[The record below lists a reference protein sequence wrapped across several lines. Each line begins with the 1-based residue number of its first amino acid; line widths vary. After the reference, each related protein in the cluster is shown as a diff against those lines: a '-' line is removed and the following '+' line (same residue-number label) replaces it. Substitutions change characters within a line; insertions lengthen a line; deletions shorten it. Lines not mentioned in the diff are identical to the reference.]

1 MMDSVT
7 HFVGI
12 DVSKNSLD
20 VHILETKASFRTSSK
35 PEGRQQL
42 LEKLPSPKTCL
53 IVLEASG
60 GYERIIVCDLVAAG
74 HLVAVVNPSQIR
86 HYAKALG
93 VKAKTDKVDAKVI
106 ARFAHDVKPRPQAE
120 EQARQSQLEELV
132 ARRRQLLELRTAE
145 SNRKGIT
152 LTKPVQQSLQRSI
165 NNANKDLKKI
175 EQAIV
180 ALIESHDDWQGR
192 MTQLT
197 SMPGVGPVTAATLV
211 AELPELG
218 QLNRKEVAALVGVAP
233 YTRESGQYRGQ
244 SKIWGGRTTV
254 RSALY
259 MAAMNAMKHNP
270 AIKAFSE
277 RLKGRGKKGKVVQV
291 ACMRKLLTTLN
302 TMVRCGT
309 HWSPRL
315 AAAEI

>member
-7 HFVGI
+7 QFVGI
-12 DVSKNSLD
+12 DVSKNFLD
-20 VHILETKASFRTSSK
+20 VHLQESKTSFRSSSK

-42 LEKLPSPKTCL
+42 LEKLPAPRTCL

-60 GYERIIVCDLVAAG
+60 GYERLVVCDLVAAG

-86 HYAKALG
+86 HYANALG
-93 VKAKTDKVDAKVI
+93 VKAKTDKVDARVI
-106 ARFAHDVKPRPQAE
+106 ARFAHDVKPRPQV
-120 EQARQSQLEELV
+120 EQHARQSQLEELV

-145 SNRKGIT
+145 SNRKGT
-152 LTKPVQQSLQRSI
+152 SLTKPVQQSLQRSI

-175 EQAIV
+175 EEAIV
-180 ALIESHDDWQGR
+180 ALIESQDDWQGR

-218 QLNRKEVAALVGVAP
+218 QLNRKEIAALVGVAP

-259 MAAMNAMKHNP
+259 MAAMSAMKHNP
-270 AIKAFSE
+270 DIKAFAL
-277 RLKGRGKKGKVVQV
+277 RLRERGKKGKVVLV
-291 ACMRKLLTTLN
+291 ACMRQVLTTLN

-309 HWSPRL
+309 TWTPRL